1 MNNFKNKLKANYT
14 QISNSILNDDDL
26 SLKAKGLLVY
36 LISKDD
42 NWNFS
47 AKGIKSQN
55 NEGLSS
61 INSGLKE
68 LEKFNYLLRNKIK
81 DENGKFT
88 GIEYIIQDRYSD
100 NSKTDNGKPVYGF
113 SENGKTDN
121 GKSTNISNTI
131 SSNTILSNN
140 IISNNIDTNVSFPE
154 KFIELYNLYSG
165 SKKDLETE
173 YNNWIEKCEWNVD
186 YDFLISKLKKTDKQ
200 HFQSWLNKFRTE
212 PSKFRKII
220 IEEYLKFHEEKT
232 SFKLSLKAYQ
242 INSCENI
249 SKYIESAVKLK
260 SNSLGRV
267 IDNIEQDVRDSI
279 VFIFS
284 NWNLLNDFYRSQI
297 SIEQIDKNFSNIV
310 QQIKQGYAKQQQSE
324 SDPKIGRTRL
334 SSLEKLRQQMLNQ

>member
-1 MNNFKNKLKANYT
+1 MAEGKKSFVLYADLLDNIEHLTNEEKGILFNHLLEYVNDKNP
-14 QISNSILNDDDL
+14 ILEDR
-26 SLKAKGLLVY
+26 LLVTAWKPIEKQ
-36 LISKDD
+36 LKRDLKKFEEVKTKRSESGKR
-42 NWNFS
+42 S
-47 AKGIKSQN
+47 AELRALKV
-55 NEGLSS
+55 NEQTST
-61 INSGLKE
+61 NSTSVESVKQTST
-68 LEKFNYLLRNKIK
+68 NP
-81 DENGKFT
+81 
-88 GIEYIIQDRYSD
+88 
-100 NSKTDNGKPVYGF
+100 TDNVICNMIY
-113 SENGKTDN
+113 DN
-121 GKSTNISNTI
+121 DKCNI
-131 SSNTILSNN
+131 NN
-140 IISNNIDTNVSFPE
+140 LNNIDTNVSFPE

-260 SNSLGRV
+260 SNSLGKV
-267 IDNIEQDVRDSI
+267 IDNIEQYVRDSI

-310 QQIKQGYAKQQQSE
+310 QQIQQVYAKQQQSE